1 MAQLKIYEPQIQAQ
15 PGQVPNVSALQ
26 LPLSLATDM
35 AGETSKIGRVITEIY
50 KEQKEKEDNNTLFKI
65 ITEVSPDISA
75 ITTETSKFTDVKKGF
90 EYFTT
95 TVKEKNFLDK
105 YPDINSNVKTKFND
119 WLTKQQLQLLPTLS
133 AQISKN
139 SIETTQIVD
148 DQFLTNANLKRA
160 ANNPV
165 DQTVG
170 EREFNSFFL
179 DPTRIKTYGV
189 KELED
194 LRRKKEDQA
203 AEFRLMYQTK
213 NNAYSVLQNRDA
225 IVAQFGEQ
233 RGNIY
238 LDRAKTTLV
247 SEEADRIRLNEHNR
261 AATISE
267 QIGTYSELS
276 LRINNYNADPSN
288 QKYVKE
294 LPSLDY
300 LNDLKKNQ
308 QINSAQ
314 YNSLLEAWTGKQKL
328 SDPDLVNAIS
338 AQIAVAKSVT
348 DIDTI
353 QSMVNLNPDV
363 IRRLNI
369 KDVDGFNKIF
379 EKHKNDREAHNEDK
393 YYRKLLETDL
403 NVINGIVVLNKSAAQ
418 ADEQRRSIQGVNIY
432 NEYVNSGLSPE
443 KAYLKTL
450 KEIDKNNIPKF
461 KDLQKPDHVK
471 IDTNAFAVDHKK
483 ELELSRNILANR
495 FKNKSI
501 DIESFKKDLSRIDFI
516 ENVQDLRI
524 NLGLFDKVSSSG
536 VMTSSSSTT
545 SEVPNKKQTSNQL
558 IK

>member
-1 MAQLKIYEPQIQAQ
+1 MAQLKIYDPQVQAQ
-15 PGQVPNVSALQ
+15 SGQVPNISTLQ
-26 LPLSLATDM
+26 LPMSIATDM
-35 AGETSKIGRVITEIY
+35 ATETSKIGKVVAEIY

-65 ITEVSPDISA
+65 ISEVSPDISA

-95 TVKEKNFLDK
+95 TVKDKNFLDR

-119 WLTKQQLQLLPTLS
+119 WMVKQQLQLLPTLS

-170 EREFNSFFL
+170 EREFTQFFN

-194 LRRKKEDQA
+194 LKRKKEDQS

-213 NNAYSVLQNRDA
+213 NNAYSILQNRDA
-225 IVAQFGEQ
+225 IISQFGEQ

-238 LDRAKTTLV
+238 LERAKTTLV
-247 SEEADRIRLNEHNR
+247 SEEADRLRLNEHKK

-300 LNDLKKNQ
+300 LNDLKKFN
-308 QINSAQ
+308 QINTAQ
-314 YNSLLEAWTGKQKL
+314 YNSLLEAWTGKQKF
-328 SDPDLVNAIS
+328 SDPDLMNAIS

-353 QSMVNLNPDV
+353 QSMVNLNPDI

-403 NVINGIVVLNKSAAQ
+403 GAINGIVVLNKSAAQ
-418 ADEQRRSIQGVNIY
+418 TEEKRREIQGINIY

-443 KAYLKTL
+443 KSYLKTL
-450 KEIDKNNIPKF
+450 KEIDKRNIPKF
-461 KDLQKPDHVK
+461 KDLQQPETVK
-471 IDTNAFAVDHKK
+471 IDPNNFALNHKK
-483 ELELSRNILANR
+483 ELEDTRIFLSGRYKAG
-495 FKNKSI
+495 SI
-501 DIESFKKDLSRIDFI
+501 DIEKFKRDLSRIDFI
-516 ENVQDLRI
+516 ENVQDLRV
-524 NLGLFDKVSSSG
+524 NLGLIDKVSANG
-536 VMTSSSSTT
+536 VMPTQNISSSD
-545 SEVPNKKQTSNQL
+545 VPDKRKTNNQL